1 MLLLYRY
8 HLEVVNR
15 KRTIVLIGLITPSL
29 LSSRADCHKSVRLCI
44 SIVGRGYLKERAPT
58 MGFRPEELF
67 IILFIVLLFFGA
79 KRLPEISRSIGQS
92 IQSFRKGMNEL
103 DTPKEKEKTSQ
114 EVTQSKREE
123 DQ

>member
-15 KRTIVLIGLITPSL
+15 KRTILLIGLVAPSL

-44 SIVGRGYLKERAPT
+44 SIVGRGYLKERAPI
-58 MGFRPEELF
+58 MFRPEVLF

-92 IQSFRKGMNEL
+92 IQAFRKGMNEL
-103 DTPKEKEKTSQ
+103 DTPNEKEKTSP
-114 EVTQSKREE
+114 EVPHSKSEE

>member
-1 MLLLYRY
+1 M
-8 HLEVVNR
+8 
-15 KRTIVLIGLITPSL
+15 
-29 LSSRADCHKSVRLCI
+29 
-44 SIVGRGYLKERAPT
+44 
-58 MGFRPEELF
+58 FRPEVLF

-92 IQSFRKGMNEL
+92 IQAFRKGMNEL

-114 EVTQSKREE
+114 EVTQPKSEE